1 MVNTEA
7 DKIELTFKQTYRTKK
22 KVRYDEEVG
31 EQEFSARGPAVGY
44 MYPYIEAMELIGTPQ
59 RIKVTIEPA

>member
-1 MVNTEA
+1 MPKPEME
-7 DKIELTFKQTYRTKK
+7 KIELFFTQSYRTKK

-31 EQEFSARGPAVGY
+31 EQEFSEKGPAIGY
-44 MYPYIEAMELIGTPQ
+44 TYPFIEAMELIGIPQ

>member
-1 MVNTEA
+1 MPEPEME
-7 DKIELTFKQTYRTKK
+7 KIEVFFTQVYRTKK

-31 EQEFSARGPAVGY
+31 EQEFSEKGPAVGY
-44 MYPYIEAMELIGTPQ
+44 IYPYLEAVELIGTPQ